1 MYCLRSRAG
10 SGTSVAGASSH
21 QAARSRPRVVRATWY
36 RCGRRAADTNNR
48 NRGDINV
55 QFDKELDARGLSCPL
70 PILKTKKAL
79 NDLTSGQV
87 LKVVATDPG
96 SVKDM
101 QAFASQTGNPLL
113 SSAEENKDFVFYLK
127 KK

>member
-1 MYCLRSRAG
+1 M
-10 SGTSVAGASSH
+10 
-21 QAARSRPRVVRATWY
+21 
-36 RCGRRAADTNNR
+36 D
-48 NRGDINV
+48 
-55 QFDKELDARGLSCPL
+55 FDKELDARGLSCPL
-70 PILKTKKAL
+70 PILKTKKSL
-79 NDLTSGQV
+79 NELTTGQV

-113 SSAEENKDFVFYLK
+113 SSAEENKTYVFYLK